1 MWSLHDNEK
10 ELKPLVFSNGKTQAD
25 VVKEVYDA
33 VGEGYK
39 MIFIKGVCG
48 SGKSA
53 MALNLA
59 RKFGRAS
66 IVVPIKSLQE
76 QYTKDYSG
84 DKFVLRDKKN
94 SETKLKIASIV
105 GRNNFKCKYL
115 NENKIKPFSF
125 KQEKNLKLNEIFDK
139 TPIHKSNDDNESCD
153 NKGLPCKLEL
163 KERNM
168 PLIKDYIKK
177 NPDLNITDF
186 ESVKDIKRMSI
197 APICRYWCPIISSD
211 IDLKKF
217 KDCNK
222 LKYKGLQDKEF
233 VIYQRNKG
241 CGFYDQY
248 EAYANADVIIFNSL
262 KYQLESLMDRKPG
275 TDIEIIDECDNFLD
289 SFSNQERLSLGRL
302 SYALET
308 IFVEAEIQKDID
320 DLIDITNSFK
330 IASENLT
337 EGEIYELKGSR
348 VGELIE
354 KILDN
359 PEIISAVQED
369 ETNYLHKLNEIAQ
382 IFEDFLDE
390 TYYSI
395 QKDEKD
401 LTIHIV
407 TTNLAK
413 RLDELIEK
421 NKIIIMMSG
430 TIHSENVLKNIFGL
444 DKFKIIE
451 AETKNLG
458 ELIKCKHGYEMDCS
472 YANFQRGGITREG
485 YLKSLDKS
493 ILFAKKPTLVHVNSF
508 ADLPSEQEKE
518 RFGVYN
524 LISSQQLLDEQREDP
539 LGNRVREFKEGKTNV
554 LFTTKCNRG
563 IDFPGETCNSI
574 VITKFPYPN
583 ISSLFWKILKKTK
596 PQYFMSFYMDK
607 ARRELFQK
615 IYRGLRSEDDRVY
628 LLSPDRRVM
637 DFNVG

>member
-10 ELKPLVFSNGKTQAD
+10 ELKPLIFSNGKSQAD
-25 VVKEVYDA
+25 VVKEVYDS

-39 MIFIKGVCG
+39 IIFIKGVCG

-76 QYTKDYSG
+76 QYTKDYSE
-84 DKFVLRDKKN
+84 DKFVLKDRKDR
-94 SETKLKIASIV
+94 ETKLKIASIV

-115 NENKIKPFSF
+115 EENKVKPFSF
-125 KQEKNLKLNEIFDK
+125 KQEKNLKLNDIFDK
-139 TPIHKSNDDNESCD
+139 SPVQKAYDDNESCD

-163 KERNM
+163 KERNL

-197 APICRYWCPIISSD
+197 APVCKYWCPILPAE

-217 KDCNK
+217 KDANK
-222 LKYKGLQDKEF
+222 LRYRGLQDKEF

-241 CGFYDQY
+241 CSFYDQY
-248 EAYANADVIIFNSL
+248 EAYSNADVIIFNSL

-275 TDIEIIDECDNFLD
+275 TDIEIIDECDDFLD

-308 IFVEAEIQKDID
+308 IFVEPGIQKEIDELVDIS
-320 DLIDITNSFK
+320 NSIK
-330 IASENLT
+330 IASETLT
-337 EGEIYELKGSR
+337 EGETYELKKSR

-354 KILDN
+354 KILDK
-359 PEIISAVQED
+359 PEIISAIQDD
-369 ETNYLHKLNEIAQ
+369 ETNYLHKLNEVAQ

-395 QKDEKD
+395 QKDDKD
-401 LTIHIV
+401 ITIHIV

-421 NKIIIMMSG
+421 NKVIVMMSG

-444 DKFKIIE
+444 DKFKIVE

-472 YANFQRGGITREG
+472 YANFQRGGVTREG

-493 ILFAKKPTLVHVNSF
+493 ILFAKKPALVHVNSF
-508 ADLPSEQEKE
+508 ADLPNGQERE
-518 RFGVYN
+518 RFGLYN
-524 LISSQQLLDEQREDP
+524 LMTSQQLLDEQRKDP
-539 LGNRVREFKEGKTNV
+539 LGKRVQDFKDGKQKV

-563 IDFPGETCNSI
+563 VDFAGETCNSI

-596 PQYFMSFYMDK
+596 PQYFMNFYMDK
-607 ARRELFQK
+607 ARRELLQK
-615 IYRGLRSEDDRVY
+615 IYRGLRSEKDRVY
-628 LLSPDRRVM
+628 LLSPDKRVM
-637 DFNVG
+637 DFNIG